1 MRGLRP
7 RSPSTMTA
15 TRSRRTATAY
25 SGRCRRA
32 PTARCRPESGRGS
45 RLGGGGETV
54 IQGGEAGRRIAIACG
69 GTAGHVFPA
78 LAVADA
84 YRRLVPGVALVFV
97 GPGDGFEAR
106 LVPARGHRLALVRA
120 APLVQAG
127 PLAGIGALLV
137 TARGTLQARHVL
149 RRERVDLVLGL
160 GNYACAPAIVAART
174 LGLPAVLHEA
184 NVVPGLANR
193 MLGRVVDHV
202 LLGFA
207 TTAAAFA
214 APTTVTGTPITTE
227 MNAAP
232 RTAPAAPFRIVVVG
246 GSGGSRF
253 LDEHVPDLV
262 ARLARGGHAVDV
274 WHRAA
279 PGTTVAVTD
288 AYARAGVSATVMGF
302 VDDMAATYAAA
313 DLAIVS
319 AGAVTLAELAAAGVP
334 ALVVPLASAALVY
347 QVANARAFGAATGA
361 RWTRE
366 GEQDT

>member
-1 MRGLRP
+1 M
-7 RSPSTMTA
+7 
-15 TRSRRTATAY
+15 
-25 SGRCRRA
+25 
-32 PTARCRPESGRGS
+32 
-45 RLGGGGETV
+45 
-54 IQGGEAGRRIAIACG
+54 
-69 GTAGHVFPA
+69 
-78 LAVADA
+78 
-84 YRRLVPGVALVFV
+84 PGVAVVFL

-127 PLAGIGALLV
+127 PVARVRALAV
-137 TARGTLQARHVL
+137 TARGTFEARRVLQ
-149 RRERVDLVLGL
+149 RERVELVLGL

-174 LGLPAVLHEA
+174 LGVPAVLHEA

-193 MLGRVVDHV
+193 LLGRLVDHV

-207 TTAAAFA
+207 TTRAAFA
-214 APTTVTGTPITTE
+214 APATVTGTPIAAE
-227 MNAAP
+227 MTAAP
-232 RTAPAAPFRIVVVG
+232 RAAPAVPFRIVVVG

-262 ARLARGGHAVDV
+262 ARVVRRGHTVDV

-279 PGTTVAVTD
+279 PGMTGAVTA
-288 AYARAGVSATVMGF
+288 AYARAGVPATVMGF

-334 ALVVPLASAALVY
+334 ALVVPLANAALDH
-347 QVANARAFGAATGA
+347 QVENARAFADATGA
-361 RWTRE
+361 CWSRE
-366 GEQDT
+366 RDWDAEALAAHVATLIASPLAWAAASAGVRRVAAPDAAAAAVRACEAVLAARQGTGRRRVAR